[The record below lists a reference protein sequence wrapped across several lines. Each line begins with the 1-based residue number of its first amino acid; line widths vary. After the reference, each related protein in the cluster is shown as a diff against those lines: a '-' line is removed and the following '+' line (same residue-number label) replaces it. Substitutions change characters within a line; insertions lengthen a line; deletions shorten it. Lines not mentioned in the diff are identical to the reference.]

1 MPVFEYKGAT
11 AKGQQIS
18 GTIQANDL
26 QSAKSQLKNDN
37 IFLFDLKNK
46 TEKKKE
52 QLTLISRKKV
62 DIKTLCSMTR
72 SLATLIKAN
81 VPLVDSLTT
90 LIRQI
95 SHPALT
101 PALTQIRNQ
110 VNEGDAFHKA
120 LSQYPKI
127 FNTTYVSMCKAGE
140 NSGTLDIILLKLS
153 EFTESQAEMSNK
165 IRSALAYPTLLIFF
179 TSGVVLFLF
188 AYIIP
193 KLTTLFEDKNT
204 IPWHTELIMSISH
217 IIIQSWLQLIIGSVV
232 LIFIAYRW
240 TKTQTGRQKMDIFFL
255 KLPVIG
261 KIIRAT
267 AISRFSRTLATL
279 LKGGVPMLKAM
290 DIVQNVVGNVV
301 LKKAIQSAQANIR
314 EGEPIARP
322 LQESGQFPP
331 MTIQMIK
338 IGEKTGN
345 LEDMLLK
352 VSDNYDFQVKTSVD
366 TLTSLLAPAMI
377 MLMGLVVGFIV
388 FAVMTP
394 VMDMYGGVQ

>member
-110 VNEGDAFHKA
+110 VNEGSTFHKA

-193 KLTTLFEDKNT
+193 KITTLFEDKNT

-366 TLTSLLAPAMI
+366 TLTSLLAPVMI
-377 MLMGLVVGFIV
+377 MFMGLVVGFIV